1 MKIYK
6 IDEILSKLKNCIDYK
21 LPFSHIRFGDGGIKL
36 LHALHYNDF
45 SQILGI
51 SKREGIPLDKIT
63 YVCELWG
70 YYARRADFIDTPE
83 VYYNGEFWPRLRS
96 MDKQISDKTL
106 ERLLMWPEL
115 YYNFEFDNNN
125 FCNPESNYLMVLKN
139 NNFNL
144 LDLIKDK
151 KVCLI
156 TAKPHVRSNFRKYG
170 FDVDIVTIVSHYQNH
185 YEKSFIETV
194 NYIKSCSKDYDLW
207 LIAAG
212 ELGRLYT
219 GIIKENGGRA
229 VDIGFIAE
237 FWTGLNL
244 HPRLRLFMERNPNN
258 FMEIVLTDEGK
269 KYERF
274 I

>member
-1 MKIYK
+1 MKIYTVN
-6 IDEILSKLKNCIDYK
+6 EILAKLKNCIEYK

-36 LHALHYNDF
+36 LHALYYNDLK
-45 SQILGI
+45 QLLEI
-51 SKREGIPLDKIT
+51 SKREGISLEKIT

-70 YYARRADFIDTPE
+70 YYARRADYIDTPE
-83 VYYNGEFWPRLRS
+83 VYYSGEFWPRLRS
-96 MDKQISDKTL
+96 TTKQISNKTL

-125 FCNPESNYLMVLKN
+125 FCNPESNYLMILKN
-139 NNFNL
+139 SKFNL
-144 LDLIKDK
+144 LNLIKDK

-156 TAKPHVRSNFRKYG
+156 TAKPDVRATFSKYG
-170 FDVDIVTIVSHYQNH
+170 FNIDIVPIVSHYQNH
-185 YEKSFIETV
+185 YKTSFAKTV
-194 NYIKSCSKDYDLW
+194 EFIKACSKEYDFW
-207 LIAAG
+207 MVAAG

-229 VDIGFIAE
+229 VDIGFVVE
-237 FWTGLNL
+237 FWNGSNL
-244 HPRLRLFMERNPNN
+244 HSRLKLFMERNPDNY
-258 FMEIVLTDEGK
+258 MELVLTEEGK